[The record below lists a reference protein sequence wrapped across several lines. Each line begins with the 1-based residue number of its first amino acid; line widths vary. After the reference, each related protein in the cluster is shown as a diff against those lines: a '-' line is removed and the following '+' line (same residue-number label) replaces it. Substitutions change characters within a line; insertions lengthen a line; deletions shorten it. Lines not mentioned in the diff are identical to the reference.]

1 MCGIFIAFN
10 AKNSGFSG
18 RQFKDAV
25 LAVAHRGPDNVGEFS
40 DDGCYLGH
48 SRLSIIGIEPNGNQP
63 FYFKDLVLTF
73 NGEIF
78 NYIELRDELIAC
90 GYSFETRSDTEVVLK
105 AFDRWGSECFS
116 KFNGMWALAIYNRA
130 AKTLTVSRDRFG
142 QKPLFVL
149 HRAGATYFASE
160 IAQLVPFADPAID
173 FELIQMFLKEGTY
186 DGKGRTFFQSIEEFP
201 KAHYAEFVSGG
212 GIRAIARYWSYW
224 AGQVKDADEPAF
236 REFSELL
243 RDAVK
248 IRLRAD
254 VPVGVLLSG
263 GVDSTLVS
271 TLARDIAG
279 SGTEIAAFTYA
290 SEDADDE
297 SRFAKKVAESA
308 RLTLTLSYQ
317 DSQPKDFRERL
328 RGIVR
333 HMGRGHSSPAVVSID
348 SLYGSVADAGI
359 KVALDG
365 QGADELLAGY
375 QQYYLVIISLLLL
388 KGEFKQ
394 AALFLRSQIRWGF
407 WSAVILHLRGVLPES
422 MKRVGRGLYG
432 YERLFKR
439 YTWDGRPRFI
449 RPIES
454 GGRNGNALNR
464 HLIGLHDVG
473 LQNLL
478 YYGDIVAMKHSVEN
492 RSPFMDHRLVDF
504 AFSRSEKLKLWD
516 GRDKFVLR
524 CMPEYKLLQ
533 EVLERRKI
541 GFSSDI
547 RPETKRMMTA
557 ELKAS
562 PILAWPIFSAK
573 LPDFLREGGFEPSKY
588 ERLLFRLY
596 QVHLWNEIFQEKR

>member
-10 AKNSGFSG
+10 AKNTGFG
-18 RQFKDAV
+18 ARQFKDAV
-25 LAVAHRGPDNVGEFS
+25 LASSHRGPDNIGEFS
-40 DDGCYLGH
+40 GDGCYLGH
-48 SRLSIIGIEPNGNQP
+48 SRLSIIGIESNGNQP
-63 FYFKDLVLTF
+63 FHFKDLVLTF

-78 NYIELRDELIAC
+78 NYIELREELIAC

-105 AFDRWGSECFS
+105 AFDRWGPECFP
-116 KFNGMWALAIYNRA
+116 KFNGMWALAIYDRI

-149 HRAGATYFASE
+149 CRAGATYFASE
-160 IAQLVPFADPAID
+160 VSQLLPFTDVEID
-173 FELIQMFLKEGTY
+173 FGLIQKFLKEGTY
-186 DGKGRTFFQSIEEFP
+186 EGGGRTFFQSVEEFP
-201 KAHYAEFVSGG
+201 KAHYAVFHGEGVRD
-212 GIRAIARYWSYW
+212 IVRYWDYW
-224 AGQVKDADEPAF
+224 SGEIKDADEMSF

-243 RDAVK
+243 RDSVR

-263 GVDSTLVS
+263 GVDSSLISALT
-271 TLARDIAG
+271 RDIAG
-279 SGTEIAAFTYA
+279 PDTKISAFTFA
-290 SEDADDE
+290 SENADDE
-297 SRFAKKVAESA
+297 SRYAKRVAESLN
-308 RLTLTLSYQ
+308 LTLMLSYQ
-317 DSQPKDFRERL
+317 DSNPNIFRERL
-328 RGIVR
+328 RGIVQ

-348 SLYGSVADAGI
+348 GLYGAVADAGI
-359 KVALDG
+359 RVALDG

-375 QQYYLVIISLLLL
+375 QQYFVVIISLLLL

-394 AALFLRSQIRWGF
+394 AAMFLKSQIRWGY
-407 WSAVILHLRGVLPES
+407 WNAVILYLRGVLPES
-422 MKRVGRGLYG
+422 FKRFGRELYG

-439 YTWDGRPRFI
+439 YERDGKLRFI
-449 RPIES
+449 NPVES
-454 GGRNGNALNR
+454 PGRNGNALNR
-464 HLIGLHDVG
+464 HLIKLHDVG
-473 LQNLL
+473 LANLL

-492 RSPFMDHRLVDF
+492 RSPFMDHRLVEF

-524 CMPEYKLLQ
+524 CMSEYKLLH

-547 RPETKRMMTA
+547 RPATKRMMMD
-557 ELKAS
+557 ELTDS

-573 LPDFLREGGFEPSKY
+573 LPEFLQEGGFEAPKY

-596 QVHLWNEIFQEKR
+596 QVHLWNEIFQVKR